1 MTPRQRLQVRQA
13 EARARLGAISAIEGD
28 GYTPEIK
35 SEEGELIGEMRSLD
49 QRLLAADL
57 ASDGTEPVVV
67 ATSAAADDPARLEL
81 RSRCMASNFVVSA
94 VKGRSVVGAEAELAA
109 ELNLDAGQIPLE
121 LWERPA
127 EMRAKTDTPEH
138 RAITGLPA
146 NTGVNLDSIRPAVFA
161 PSVIPMLG
169 VEMPR
174 VPTGTYATSTINASL
189 TAAAKAKSAA
199 IDATAATFTTAT
211 ASPKRISARLEL
223 AIEDIAAVGQ
233 SNYES
238 ALRENLS
245 LALSSELDNQGLNG
259 NGTAPNLAGLFMR
272 LTDPTATPSGVAD
285 FDDFVAAFAG
295 GVDGLWATSGS
306 QVSLVVGVDTYRL
319 AMQTFRD
326 IATADAGD
334 KAFSDY
340 AGQHYGGF
348 MTNSRMP
355 AASSNVQQS
364 ILYRLGRSMM
374 GGSMGMRTAV
384 CPVWADS
391 IGIDDVYSGSAKG
404 ERYVTFHV
412 LLGDILIV
420 QADAYAQVQFQVST

>member
-1 MTPRQRLQVRQA
+1 MTPKQRLQVRQA
-13 EARARLGAISAIEGD
+13 ETRARLGEISAVEG
-28 GYTPEIK
+28 GAYTDEIK
-35 SEEGELIGEMRSLD
+35 TEEAGLITEMRSLD

-57 ASDGTEPVVV
+57 AVGDEPVVV
-67 ATSAAADDPARLEL
+67 ATGTTADDPARLEL
-81 RSRCMASNFVVSA
+81 RSRCAATNFVVSA
-94 VKGRSVVGAEAELAA
+94 IKGRSVVGAEAELAA
-109 ELNLDAGQIPLE
+109 ELDLDAGQIPLE

-127 EMRAKTDTPEH
+127 ELRAKTDVEH
-138 RAITGLPA
+138 RAITGLPT
-146 NTGVNLDSIRPAVFA
+146 NTGINLDSIRPAVFA

-174 VPTGTYATSTINASL
+174 VPTGTYATSTIDTSL
-189 TAAAKAKSAA
+189 TAVARAKSVAV
-199 IDATAATFTTAT
+199 DATAATFTTAV

-223 AIEDIAAVGQ
+223 AIEDVAAVGQ

-245 LALSSELDNQGLNG
+245 LALSAELDNQGLNG

-306 QVSLVVGVDTYRL
+306 QVSLLVGVDSYRL

-326 IATADAGD
+326 IASADAGD

-340 AGQHYGGF
+340 AMQHYGGF

-355 AASSNVQQS
+355 ATSSNVQQA

-391 IGIDDVYSGSAKG
+391 IGIDDIYSGSAKG

-420 QADAYAQVQFQVST
+420 QAGAYAQVQFQVST